1 MASPGTKRSSS
12 SSSSSYRGTIGPR
25 PRNSLS
31 AITCLRPE
39 EAGGL
44 TVGLTG
50 GVLSGE
56 LSESSMT
63 SKSENVLEALLLAA

>member
-31 AITCLRPE
+31 AITCLRLE
-39 EAGGL
+39 EAG
-44 TVGLTG
+44 GLTG

-63 SKSENVLEALLLAA
+63 SRSENVLEALLLAA